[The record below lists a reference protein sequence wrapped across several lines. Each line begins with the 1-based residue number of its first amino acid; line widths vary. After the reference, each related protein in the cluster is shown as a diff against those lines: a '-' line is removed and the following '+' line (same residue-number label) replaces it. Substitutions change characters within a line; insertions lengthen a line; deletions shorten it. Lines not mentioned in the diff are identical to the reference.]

1 MSCLFNSYDPYFKQ
15 PFGAVR
21 AGQTVHLTLCIPE
34 ELGYV
39 DPHLVLQKEGKYDVP
54 VHYRMKFDGQTP
66 HQNHFSVDVVLG
78 DPGLY
83 FYYFDLYT
91 DFRRIVRGAD
101 NCGVVSWQEGES
113 WQITVYEPDFQ
124 TPECIK
130 GKVFYQIFP
139 DRFCEGIE
147 NKPMPFPDRLYQAD
161 KHAEPFWQPNET
173 GGHLNEDYFGGDL
186 EGIRIKLPY
195 LREMGVDYLYLNPIF
210 EAHSNHRYNT
220 ADYLNVDPLLGTNEE
235 FEVLCREAAK
245 YGIGIVLDG
254 VFSHTGSDSRYFNRE
269 GRYGEGGA
277 YRDPNS
283 PYRSWYDFDP
293 KYKGGYRSWW
303 GFETLPEVNEETPSF
318 VEFIT
323 GEGGVID
330 TWLRRGAAG
339 FRLDVADELPDEFI
353 EKIRTAVKRV
363 SPEKFLLGEVW
374 EDATTK
380 FGFDHRRTYLLGKG
394 LDSVMNY
401 PFKNSVLDFV
411 KGKPA
416 QQEFLRADP
425 LDSGANLF
433 NKVVRQLVGH
443 IQTEACG
450 TAPQPC
456 VNDTALAG
464 DELHIGGVLFVH
476 LGQGLEAPP
485 AAVAAL
491 ILGVKIVPAAVGGV
505 GVAVSAAVTIAAFA
519 VEIAAVGTGVA
530 EHTVQHDANAVLGG
544 LAAEHLKLLV
554 GAQQR
559 VYVEIVG
566 GVVAVVGVRLK
577 DGVEVKVVHPHLPQI
592 GQLDADAF
600 QVAAEIV
607 LVQVAAG
614 LVGLPEGFGVFVGLI
629 QPVRE
634 RHGLVLNALAEPV
647 REDLIEH
654 LALDALRGLET
665 GIVDGDLPLFAFLPA
680 DNAAVVRPAVDA
692 AEVGVEVE
700 VVEVQA
706 RVVQRQLHGKVVLL
720 GGLAVEL
727 HAVVHRHVI
736 FSLFLEHQMRID
748 IAQLFRD
755 AKGQAHGLT
764 GPQCAKGL
772 LEIGVV
778 AI

>member
-21 AGQTVHLTLCIPE
+21 AGQTVHLSLCIPE

-66 HQNHFSVDVVLG
+66 KQNHFSVDVTLNDV
-78 DPGLY
+78 GLY

-91 DFRRIVRGAD
+91 DFRRIFRGPD

-139 DRFCEGIE
+139 DRFCEGVE

-283 PYRSWYDFDP
+283 PYRSWYDFDS

-339 FRLDVADELPDEFI
+339 FRLDVADELPDDVLRDM
-353 EKIRTAVKRV
+353 RTAAKAADPDSV
-363 SPEKFLLGEVW
+363 LLGEVW
-374 EDATTK
+374 EDATDK
-380 FGFDHRRTYLLGKG
+380 ISYGHRRRYLEGG
-394 LDSVMNY
+394 ELDSVMNY
-401 PFKNSVLDFV
+401 PF
-411 KGKPA
+411 
-416 QQEFLRADP
+416 
-425 LDSGANLF
+425 
-433 NKVVRQLVGH
+433 
-443 IQTEACG
+443 
-450 TAPQPC
+450 
-456 VNDTALAG
+456 
-464 DELHIGGVLFVH
+464 
-476 LGQGLEAPP
+476 
-485 AAVAAL
+485 
-491 ILGVKIVPAAVGGV
+491 
-505 GVAVSAAVTIAAFA
+505 
-519 VEIAAVGTGVA
+519 
-530 EHTVQHDANAVLGG
+530 ANAVIDFVRTANAEELRECVENIVEHYPRASLDTLMNHIGTHDTVRAITRLGRGDIGRPENGRDRGILTEEQYQKGVCLLKLASVLQFTLPGVPCVYYGDEVG
-544 LAAEHLKLLV
+544 LAGGEDPFNRACFPWGNENAE
-554 GAQQR
+554 
-559 VYVEIVG
+559 
-566 GVVAVVGVRLK
+566 
-577 DGVEVKVVHPHLPQI
+577 
-592 GQLDADAF
+592 
-600 QVAAEIV
+600 
-607 LVQVAAG
+607 
-614 LVGLPEGFGVFVGLI
+614 
-629 QPVRE
+629 
-634 RHGLVLNALAEPV
+634 
-647 REDLIEH
+647 
-654 LALDALRGLET
+654 
-665 GIVDGDLPLFAFLPA
+665 
-680 DNAAVVRPAVDA
+680 
-692 AEVGVEVE
+692 
-700 VVEVQA
+700 
-706 RVVQRQLHGKVVLL
+706 LL
-720 GGLAVEL
+720 GHYRTLGRIRKLCPAFIDGEFNCISSALGCIAYERNSESCSALIIANANCHGIEYTVPERWRGASTLFGSAADGLNVPLGAYS
-727 HAVVHRHVI
+727 A
-736 FSLFLEHQMRID
+736 
-748 IAQLFRD
+748 
-755 AKGQAHGLT
+755 
-764 GPQCAKGL
+764 
-772 LEIGVV
+772 
-778 AI
+778 AILYK